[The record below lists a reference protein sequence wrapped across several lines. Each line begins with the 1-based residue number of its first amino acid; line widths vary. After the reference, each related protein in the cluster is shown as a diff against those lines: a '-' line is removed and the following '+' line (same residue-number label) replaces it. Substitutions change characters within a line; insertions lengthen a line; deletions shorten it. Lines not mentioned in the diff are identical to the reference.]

1 MGERLVAA
9 LELSG
14 LTVLVESDLRDRPL
28 LLTVRHGG
36 LTQRLRIFLW
46 NATPGGPPGVRAATE
61 FRVQTT
67 RPGDQPLLADETRTT
82 LLLGYHEDLDVFAA
96 WDARVH
102 PNPGSSS
109 SLQVPL
115 EALEE
120 AASDGFASRLRAITD
135 AEEVVVTFSPENVAT
150 YVEILG
156 PFQAVV
162 EEPDDSPLG
171 QTVTSGK
178 EPPETD
184 LPGDEERRYA
194 ARTVVAA
201 VRDSRF
207 RSRVV
212 KAYDGR
218 CAFCGLDLGLVDA
231 AHIQSVHDAG
241 PDTVAN
247 GLCACPTHH
256 RALDRGILL
265 IADDFTI
272 SVNRPR
278 LEELGLSEADVAPLE
293 EGLLSVLAVPS
304 STPPGTEFL
313 AFHREKWSR
322 PS

>member
-1 MGERLVAA
+1 MGVTLRGEELGERLVAA

-82 LLLGYHEDLDVFAA
+82 LLLGYHEDLDVFKA

-178 EPPETD
+178 EPPRRIYLVTRN
-184 LPGDEERRYA
+184 GDTRRERSWRRCA
-194 ARTVVAA
+194 TLASGPVSSRPTTAGVPSADWILASSMRLTSRAFMTLARTPLRMDCAR
-201 VRDSRF
+201 VRRITGRLTEASCSLPMTSRF
-207 RSRVV
+207 P
-212 KAYDGR
+212 
-218 CAFCGLDLGLVDA
+218 L
-231 AHIQSVHDAG
+231 
-241 PDTVAN
+241 T
-247 GLCACPTHH
+247 
-256 RALDRGILL
+256 DRGWRSW
-265 IADDFTI
+265 D
-272 SVNRPR
+272 SPRP
-278 LEELGLSEADVAPLE
+278 
-293 EGLLSVLAVPS
+293 
-304 STPPGTEFL
+304 T
-313 AFHREKWSR
+313 
-322 PS
+322 